1 MKSQLISALAL
12 TALLFAG
19 SCAQDDLRNPA
30 QGPGNV
36 NFSVNLDSDAA
47 ATRSVFG
54 DGLSANYLAYAVY
67 DAETGNLVMTKKY
80 SAFSNSLSTT
90 LSLDLADGKSYKI
103 AFFAYNNN
111 GNVYTFNAAN
121 KAVTIDY
128 SLMNRNDRDYD
139 CFYKLEEIEV
149 NGTMSKEVTLTRPHP
164 GILVL
169 SPKPTALSRL
179 TATTG

>member
-36 NFSVNLDSDAA
+36 NFTVSLDSDAA
-47 ATRSVFG
+47 ATRAFG

-67 DAETGNLVMTKKY
+67 DAETENLVMTKKY

-103 AFFAYNNN
+103 AFFAYNNS
-111 GNVYTFNAAN
+111 GSVYTFDATNKKVTVNYAN
-121 KAVTIDY
+121 MRYNYRA
-128 SLMNRNDRDYD
+128 YD
-139 CFYKLEEIEV
+139 
-149 NGTMSKEVTLTRPHP
+149 
-164 GILVL
+164 
-169 SPKPTALSRL
+169 
-179 TATTG
+179 